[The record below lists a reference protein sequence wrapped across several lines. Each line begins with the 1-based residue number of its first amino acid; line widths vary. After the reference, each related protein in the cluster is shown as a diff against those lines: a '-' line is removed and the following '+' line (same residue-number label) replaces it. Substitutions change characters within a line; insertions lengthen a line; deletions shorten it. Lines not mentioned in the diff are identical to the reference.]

1 MKDAVEAVVA
11 DHTAGDPMREDV
23 KWTYLSISEITAE
36 LIDYGFALHD
46 QTVGAVLD
54 ALGFS
59 RRPAQKRITMGH
71 FPDRDEQFQI
81 IAGYKRQY
89 LDSPNPIFSIDTK
102 KKEVI
107 GDFHR
112 PGRLWSTAPQETLD
126 HDFTSA
132 GGGRVVPHG
141 IYDLKNNHGHV
152 TLGLSRDTS
161 QFACDSFALYWQ
173 RYGRRAFPRAKS
185 MLWLCD
191 CGGSNN
197 PRHHVFKEQ
206 LQHLVNKIGIPI
218 RLAHYPPYC
227 SKYNPIEHR
236 MFPHVTR
243 ACQGVIFRTLSIIKQ
258 LIQRTWTN
266 NGLYV
271 TVDVITKNY
280 EPARQAVNQ
289 SDEPLSIQF
298 DKRLPLLN
306 YIATPQ

>member
-1 MKDAVEAVVA
+1 
-11 DHTAGDPMREDV
+11 MREDV

-36 LIDYGFALHD
+36 LIDYGFTLHE
-46 QTVGAVLD
+46 QTVGGVLD

-81 IAGYKRQY
+81 IARYKRQY
-89 LDSPNPIFSIDTK
+89 LESPNPIFSIDTK

-107 GDFHR
+107 GNFHR
-112 PGRLWSTAPQETLD
+112 SGQLWSTRPQETFD

-132 GGGRVVPHG
+132 GGGRVAPHG
-141 IYDLKNNHGHV
+141 IYDLKNNSGHV

-161 QFACDSFALYWQ
+161 QFACDSFALYWE
-173 RYGRRAFPRAKS
+173 RYGQWDFPRAES

-206 LQHLVNKIGIPI
+206 LQRLVNKIGIPI
-218 RLAHYPPYC
+218 RVAHYPPYC

-243 ACQGVIFRTLSIIKQ
+243 ACQGVIFQTLNTIKQ
-258 LIQRTWTN
+258 MIQRTWTN
-266 NGLYV
+266 SGLSV
-271 TVDVITKNY
+271 TVGVIEKTY
-280 EPARQAVNQ
+280 ETARQALQ
-289 SDEPLSIQF
+289 PSAEAYSIHF
-298 DKRLPLLN
+298 DKCLPLLN
-306 YIATPQ
+306 YIVTPQ